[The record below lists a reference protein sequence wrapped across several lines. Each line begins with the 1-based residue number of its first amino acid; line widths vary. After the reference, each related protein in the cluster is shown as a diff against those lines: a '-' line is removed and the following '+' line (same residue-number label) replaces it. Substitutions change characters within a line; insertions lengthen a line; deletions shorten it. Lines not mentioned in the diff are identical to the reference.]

1 MSSIGNTNSS
11 NNGKDTSSISGQL
24 TEQYFQS
31 NGTHRHHMHR
41 SGNSNNKEDGADS
54 EIEVMIN
61 KSKCAKQYLLLEQCL
76 GDNNRN
82 FAKCQEQ
89 IKLLK
94 LCSINDSK

>member
-1 MSSIGNTNSS
+1 MSNIDSSASSS
-11 NNGKDTSSISGQL
+11 NDGKDTTSISGQL
-24 TEQYFQS
+24 KERYFQS
-31 NGTHRHHMHR
+31 NATNRHHMHR
-41 SGNSNNKEDGADS
+41 SGNSNNKEDDDS